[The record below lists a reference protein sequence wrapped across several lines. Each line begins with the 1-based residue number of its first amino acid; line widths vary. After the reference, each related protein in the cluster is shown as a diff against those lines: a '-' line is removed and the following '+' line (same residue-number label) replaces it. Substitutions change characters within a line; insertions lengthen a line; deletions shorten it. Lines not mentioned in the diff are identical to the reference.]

1 MPYQTGSVAS
11 FSALKTEILS
21 FLSANGW
28 TQETDIIKR
37 NGVYA
42 KIAIGATPHDGDAY
56 IRLEG
61 GKGSDGSGNLIA
73 KHDGPSPSG
82 WVNNNGQMSASF
94 GLGAANAM
102 VFPITYYF
110 HLASTPVD
118 EFWCF
123 IQFNGDYC
131 QHMGFGNINKAMP
144 FTGGAFYSSM
154 SVEVDSSSRQL
165 YNINTN
171 SLLSNPGYGF
181 NGALSGL
188 GHNALEMIPFHGGY
202 GIHQNAFAGSALH
215 AEIGGLEWASSHRV
229 SNAAPYPL
237 SKFMIAGHRETGAMQ
252 KVSESTVN
260 GMPNLIP
267 FNIRVLGYDG
277 NWQPVGS
284 LENIRFSQIGL
295 MNFGQVE
302 SDGTDSWKFYPLFK
316 KDADDADGGLN
327 HTGTMGLAVRYDGP

>member
-11 FSALKTEILS
+11 FAALKTQILS

-37 NGVYA
+37 NGVFA
-42 KIAIGATPHDGDAY
+42 KITTGVTPHDGDNY

-61 GKGSDGSGNLIA
+61 GKSSDGAGNLIA
-73 KHDGPSPSG
+73 KHNGPGQVG
-82 WVNNNGQMSASF
+82 WLNNNGQMSASF
-94 GLGAANAM
+94 GLGSANAM
-102 VFPITYYF
+102 VFPINYYF
-110 HLASTPVD
+110 HLQSVPVD

-131 QHMGFGNINKAMP
+131 QHMGFGNLNKAMP
-144 FTGGAFYSSM
+144 YTGGAFYSSIG
-154 SVEVDSSSRQL
+154 VEVDSTPRQL

-171 SLLSNPGYGF
+171 NLLSNPGFGW
-181 NGALSGL
+181 NGALAGL
-188 GHNALEMIPFHGGY
+188 GHNALEMIPFHGGR
-202 GIHQNAFAGSALH
+202 GIHQNAFAGSVVH
-215 AEIGGLEWASSHRV
+215 AELGGLEWAGAHLV
-229 SNAAPYPL
+229 SNDPSYP
-237 SKFMIAGHRETGAMQ
+237 SGYMVAGHRETGAMQ
-252 KVSESTVN
+252 TVSESTVN

-267 FNIRVLGYDG
+267 FNIRVRGYDE

-316 KDADDADGGLN
+316 KDADDPDGGYN
-327 HTGTMGLAVRYDGP
+327 HSGIMGLAVRYDGP